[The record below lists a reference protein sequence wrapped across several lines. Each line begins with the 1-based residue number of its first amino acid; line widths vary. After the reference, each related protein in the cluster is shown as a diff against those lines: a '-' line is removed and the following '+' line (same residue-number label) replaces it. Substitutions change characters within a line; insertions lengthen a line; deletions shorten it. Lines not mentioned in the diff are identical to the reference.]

1 MSNEKGYTYIWM
13 MFAVALAGVALAGG
27 GQAWKTEARREKEK
41 ELLFIGEQFRL
52 AIGSYYDQSPGAKR
66 YPESLEKLISDN
78 RFPTVTRHL
87 RKIFHDPMTGAAE
100 WGLIT
105 QTRRRGYWGAQSVG
119 PETAQEGKFSRALHV
134 VLGRRH
140 LSRMEVYISPGRG
153 RRGGLATSAP
163 VPAGFPFRSKTGW
176 SNTIRSRAPG
186 ATRLIS
192 LPRFPQS
199 IRPIGRKRL
208 LPLPRFPQ
216 LIQRN
221 RLVSFFGF
229 PQATQRNRL
238 FSLFGFQ

>member
-105 QTRRRGYWGAQSVG
+105 RPGVG
-119 PETAQEGKFSRALHV
+119 LFGPFDRP
-134 VLGRRH
+134 RNDR
-140 LSRMEVYISPGRG
+140 PGRF
-153 RRGGLATSAP
+153 
-163 VPAGFPFRSKTGW
+163 VPS
-176 SNTIRSRAPG
+176 RSRGVDAPSVTASHTSPKIDSVR
-186 ATRLIS
+186 AT
-192 LPRFPQS
+192 
-199 IRPIGRKRL
+199 
-208 LPLPRFPQ
+208 
-216 LIQRN
+216 
-221 RLVSFFGF
+221 FGL
-229 PQATQRNRL
+229 TTIY
-238 FSLFGFQ
+238 